1 MKQLLLFLAILASFD
16 ASAQKIS
23 IGYNFSSDYNYRTLK
38 NNNGSTSAGIAI
50 ESRNDDETARFGYT
64 TGLNVCFG
72 LSKQLALETGIQY
85 SNKGYGT
92 RNLYL
97 AYTQPDPAAPV
108 RAKFVY
114 AYQYIGIPVKA
125 KFIVGKSKLRFIAGI
140 GFTTSLLLNYKQ
152 TVTYEYFNGS
162 TEKKTQSSTSG
173 FNKVDLSPMIS
184 AGVDYKLN
192 NKMHL
197 FAEPTFRYGL
207 IRVKDAPVTE
217 KLWNAGLNVGLYY
230 VLK

>member
-1 MKQLLLFLAILASFD
+1 MKQLLLFIAVLASFD
-16 ASAQKIS
+16 AAAQKIS

-38 NNNGSTSAGIAI
+38 SSGGSSSAGIVI
-50 ESRNDDETARFGYT
+50 SSRNHDERARFGYT
-64 TGLNVCFG
+64 TGLNVCLF

-97 AYTQPDPAAPV
+97 AYTQPDPAVPV
-108 RAKFVY
+108 RAKFIY

-152 TVTYEYFNGS
+152 TVTYEYYNGS

-207 IRVKDAPVTE
+207 IKTKDASITE
-217 KLWNAGLNVGLYY
+217 KLWNAGLNVGVSY
-230 VLK
+230 VVR